1 MRASPASGL
10 HALPESRGTRRK
22 SILVAGAGGAIGG
35 AVCRELAVD
44 YDVVALVGSRLRA
57 GTAETHPAIEWRACE
72 AFSRRDV
79 EAAMGGCDYVVYLV
93 HTRLATARLDQAAC
107 EDMDLL
113 IADNV
118 ARAARRH
125 GVRQIVYLG
134 GWIPAGRNGD
144 KLSGRRREVMEALS
158 FYGTP
163 VTTLRAGLV
172 VAPGS
177 STLRL
182 LASAATRLPFVLVP
196 QWAMTRKQ
204 PIAIS
209 DLIRGIRY
217 CLGNEATYDRQ
228 FEVGGPVALRFPDLL
243 RHAAEV
249 LHKTPAIVAVPVFPR
264 RLYAWYLRLLD
275 RRAHPDLVRRVVE
288 ILPHDVIVADN
299 PVQRHIADGAT
310 RPREIVEPLVRQH
323 DGRLPANP
331 RDAISERHR
340 SVLRA
345 SREVRSIQ
353 RVALPPGRNA
363 AWVADHYFDWL
374 SRLVRPFLTCEVDAG
389 GSCRVKVRLPRLLLL
404 ELTLLAAD
412 STPDRRL
419 YGITGG
425 FLARGTG
432 AGRARLEFRDVLGGR
447 NTIIAIHDFAPK
459 LPWFFYRATQATIHL
474 AVMRG
479 FQRHMARLASTSSGT

>member
-1 MRASPASGL
+1 
-10 HALPESRGTRRK
+10 LPESLGSRRR

-35 AVCRELAVD
+35 AVCQELAAD
-44 YDVVALVGSRLRA
+44 HDVVALVGSKLRA
-57 GTAETHPAIEWRACE
+57 ETAEPHPSIEWRACE

-79 EAAMGGCDYVVYLV
+79 EAAMAGCEYIVYLV

-125 GVRQIVYLG
+125 GVRQIVSLG
-134 GWIPAGRNGD
+134 GWIPAPGTGP
-144 KLSGRRREVMEALS
+144 SGRGREVTDALS

-182 LASAATRLPFVLVP
+182 LARVATRLPFVLVP

-204 PIAIS
+204 PIAVN

-228 FEVGGPVALRFPDLL
+228 FDVGGPVALGLPDLL
-243 RHAAEV
+243 RHVAEV
-249 LHKTPAIVAVPVFPR
+249 LHRTPAMVTVPFFPR

-275 RRAHPDLVRRVVE
+275 REAHPELVRRVVE
-288 ILPHDVIVADN
+288 TLPYDVMVEDN
-299 PVQRHIADGAT
+299 PVQRHIAGGAT
-310 RPREIVEPLVRQH
+310 RPREIVEPLVRQL

-331 RDAISERHR
+331 RDTVRERYQ
-340 SVLRA
+340 SNLRA

-353 RVALPPGRNA
+353 RVALPRGRNA

-374 SRLVRPFLTCEVDAG
+374 SRLVRPFLACEIDAG

-404 ELTLLAAD
+404 ELTLQAAD

-419 YGITGG
+419 YAITGG

-432 AGRARLEFRDVLGGR
+432 SGRARLEFRDVLGGR

-479 FQRHMARLASTSSGT
+479 FQRHMGTANLAGPT

>member
-1 MRASPASGL
+1 MPDSP
-10 HALPESRGTRRK
+10 GTRRK

-35 AVCRELAVD
+35 AVCRELATD
-44 YDVVALVGSRLRA
+44 HDVVALVGSRLRA
-57 GTAETHPAIEWRACE
+57 GAAETHPAIEWRACE

-79 EAAMGGCDYVVYLV
+79 EAAMAGCDYVVYLV

-134 GWIPAGRNGD
+134 GWVPAGGNGD
-144 KLSGRRREVMEALS
+144 RLSGRRREVMEALS

-182 LASAATRLPFVLVP
+182 LASVATRLPFVLVP

-204 PIAIS
+204 PIAVG
-209 DLIRGIRY
+209 DLIRGMRY
-217 CLGNEATYDRQ
+217 CLGNETTYDRQ
-228 FEVGGPVALRFPDLL
+228 FEVGGPVSLGFPDLL
-243 RHAAEV
+243 RNAAEV
-249 LHKTPAIVAVPVFPR
+249 LRKTPVIVAVPFFPR

-275 RRAHPDLVRRVVE
+275 RRAHTDLVRRVVE
-288 ILPHDVIVADN
+288 ILPHDVVVEDN
-299 PVQRHIADGAT
+299 PVQRHIARGAT
-310 RPREIVEPLVRQH
+310 RPRETMEPLVGQL

-331 RDAISERHR
+331 RDAISERYR

-353 RVALPPGRNA
+353 RVALPPGRHA

-374 SRLVRPFLTCEVDAG
+374 SRLVRPFLVCEVDAG
-389 GSCRVKVRLPRLLLL
+389 GSCRVKARVPRLLLL
-404 ELTLLAAD
+404 ELTLKVAD

-425 FLARGTG
+425 LLARGTG
-432 AGRARLEFRDVLGGR
+432 GGRARLEFRDVLGGR

-479 FQRHMARLASTSSGT
+479 FQRHMARLASTSMETPDGGPPPG

>member
-1 MRASPASGL
+1 LTESP
-10 HALPESRGTRRK
+10 GTRRK
-22 SILVAGAGGAIGG
+22 RVLVAGAGGAIGG

-44 YDVVALVGSRLRA
+44 HDVVALVGSGLRA
-57 GTAETHPAIEWRACE
+57 GAAGADPSIEWRACE

-79 EAAMGGCDYVVYLV
+79 EAAIAGCDYIVYLV
-93 HTRLATARLDQAAC
+93 HTRMATARLDQVAC

-118 ARAARRH
+118 ARAASRH

-134 GWIPAGRNGD
+134 GWIPAGEDG
-144 KLSGRRREVMEALS
+144 SGLAERRREVMEALS

-204 PIAIS
+204 PIAVG

-217 CLGNEATYDRQ
+217 CLGNEATYDQ
-228 FEVGGPVALRFPDLL
+228 HFEVGGPVTLDFFDLL

-249 LHKTPAIVAVPVFPR
+249 LQKTPTMVKVPFFPR
-264 RLYAWYLRLLD
+264 RLYAGYLRLLD
-275 RRAHPDLVRRVVE
+275 RQAHPELVQRVVE
-288 ILPHDVIVADN
+288 SLPHDVIVGDN
-299 PVQRHIADGAT
+299 PVQRHIARGAT
-310 RPREIVEPLVRQH
+310 RPREIVEPLVRQL

-331 RDAISERHR
+331 RDAVGDQYR
-340 SVLRA
+340 SLLRA

-353 RVALPPGRNA
+353 RVALPRGRNA

-374 SRLVRPFLTCEVDAG
+374 SRLIRPLLYCEIDAG
-389 GSCRVKVRLPRLLLL
+389 GSCRVKARWPRLLLL
-404 ELTLLAAD
+404 ELTLQASD
-412 STPDRRL
+412 STADRRL

-425 FLARGTG
+425 LLARGTG
-432 AGRARLEFRDVLGGR
+432 GGRARLEFRDVLGGR
-447 NTIIAIHDFAPK
+447 NTIIAIHDFAPN
-459 LPWFFYRATQATIHL
+459 LPWLFYRATQATIHL

-479 FQRHMARLASTSSGT
+479 FQRHMARLANTSTGAPGDESTPP